1 MSEVP
6 YSKTNSNIWQTGPN
20 DNLSAGPIAVAH
32 PIKKNNSILGKTLD
46 IKISHKTRILPNQ
59 IKIVDHVRRGGYQ
72 GFWASSRVPRS
83 GYVVVNTV
91 TGKVEFL
98 TYYEIS
104 RYYLGKSFF
113 KYKTSKVLS
122 SGFPIMSNPK
132 VLYKDLYI
140 RKYDLLG
147 NVRRRMWRQDG
158 LTEDQI
164 KIKEE
169 EIKNNPKPTGNS
181 YTEIDKIFQG
191 DDYE

>member
-1 MSEVP
+1 
-6 YSKTNSNIWQTGPN
+6 
-20 DNLSAGPIAVAH
+20 
-32 PIKKNNSILGKTLD
+32 
-46 IKISHKTRILPNQ
+46 
-59 IKIVDHVRRGGYQ
+59 
-72 GFWASSRVPRS
+72 
-83 GYVVVNTV
+83 
-91 TGKVEFL
+91 
-98 TYYEIS
+98 
-104 RYYLGKSFF
+104 
-113 KYKTSKVLS
+113 
-122 SGFPIMSNPK
+122 MSNPK